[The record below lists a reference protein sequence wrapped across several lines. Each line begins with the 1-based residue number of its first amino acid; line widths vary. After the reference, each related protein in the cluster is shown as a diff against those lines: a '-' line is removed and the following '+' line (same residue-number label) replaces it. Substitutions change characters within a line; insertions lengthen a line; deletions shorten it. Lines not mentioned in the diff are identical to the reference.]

1 MVGYRFC
8 CREFIDSIESWKS
21 MDLERT
27 KQQYELAYIETYS
40 AFIAAQKSLEII
52 NHKIQTHGQHG
63 ECMLESACD
72 VM

>member
-1 MVGYRFC
+1 
-8 CREFIDSIESWKS
+8 

-27 KQQYELAYIETYS
+27 KQQYELTYIETYS